1 MNTEL
6 PEAWGSGKGESVAA
20 FDAWAEYYDLIHD
33 GLAGDVE
40 FYVGQAVEAD
50 GDALELGVGTGR
62 IAIPMVMAGVNLTG
76 LDSSPGMLEACRKKK
91 ETVGEVR
98 GAFELIQ
105 ADMTDFD
112 LGRRFAFIAMPYRT
126 FMHLL
131 TPGDQRQCL
140 RAVRRHL
147 APEGRFVLNTW
158 TPRVEAI
165 ASVIGGPLAEKL
177 KLADRLRVPGT
188 EVSVEHY
195 HASSCDD
202 FRQTITELHVIREV
216 DDSGR
221 IFRERRLPLVR
232 AWTTPREMDNLVQ
245 LCGFQVAGLYGD
257 FDGGP
262 FTEESKEMIWVLEGR
277 PGRPGAQ

>member
-1 MNTEL
+1 MSL
-6 PEAWGSGKGESVAA
+6 GSPDGSGKEKANSVAA

-33 GLAGDVE
+33 GLPGDVE
-40 FYVGQAVEAD
+40 FYVGQALDAG

-62 IAIPMVMAGVNLTG
+62 IAIPMVTAGVNLTG
-76 LDSSPGMLEACRKKK
+76 LDSSPGMLDACRRKK
-91 ETVGEVR
+91 EAAGDVP
-98 GAFELIQ
+98 GALELIHG
-105 ADMTDFD
+105 DMADFD

-147 APEGRFVLNTW
+147 APNGRFVFNTW
-158 TPRVEAI
+158 APRVEAI

-177 KLADRLRVPGT
+177 KLADRLRVP
-188 EVSVEHY
+188 EKELNVEHY

-216 DDSGR
+216 DDAGR
-221 IFRERRLPLVR
+221 ILRERRLPLVR
-232 AWTTPREMDNLVQ
+232 AWTTPREMDNLLL
-245 LCGFQVAGLYGD
+245 LCGFQVEGLYGD
-257 FDGGP
+257 FEGGP
-262 FTEESKEMIWVLEGR
+262 FTEESNEMIWVLEGA
-277 PGRPGAQ
+277 PGRPSAQ